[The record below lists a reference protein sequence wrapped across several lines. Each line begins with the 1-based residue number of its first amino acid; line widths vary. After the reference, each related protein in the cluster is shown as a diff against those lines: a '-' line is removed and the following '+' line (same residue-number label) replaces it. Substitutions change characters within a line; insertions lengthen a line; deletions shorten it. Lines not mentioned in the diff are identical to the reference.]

1 MNRREAKFICV
12 AYDVSDDKRRTRLH
26 KTLRRFGQA
35 VQYSV
40 FECWLTR
47 RQVAEMQEA
56 VARIVAEADS
66 VRYYD
71 LCSAC
76 HRQTITFGTAETTE
90 LKQTYIY

>member
-1 MNRREAKFICV
+1 MDRRQAKFICV
-12 AYDVSDDKRRTRLH
+12 TYDVTDDKRRKKLH

-47 RQVAEMQEA
+47 RQIAEMQEA
-56 VARIVAEADS
+56 VALIVAGEDS

-71 LCSAC
+71 LCSEC
-76 HRQTITFGTAETTE
+76 HRQTIAIGTGEKTE
-90 LKQTYIY
+90 LKQIYLF